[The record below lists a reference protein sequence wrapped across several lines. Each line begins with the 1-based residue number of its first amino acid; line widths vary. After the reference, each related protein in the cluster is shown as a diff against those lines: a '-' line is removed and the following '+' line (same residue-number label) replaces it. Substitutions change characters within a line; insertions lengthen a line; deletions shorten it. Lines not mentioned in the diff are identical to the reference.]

1 MEKYNASV
9 VSCLDYDQATVAAAM
24 DAAISA
30 IDGLDWVKPGMRIL
44 IKANLVSA
52 MKPEEAATTHP
63 ALICELVKRL
73 TTLGA
78 KAVIGDSPGGFFT
91 VAALNHNYNTTEM
104 TRAEELGAELNRNV
118 ASKTVQ
124 IDGVAMKSLTYTSY
138 IDDCDAMIDFC
149 KLKSHGMV
157 GMSGAVKNL
166 YGVIP
171 GMLKP
176 ETHYLYPDM
185 NDFANMLVDINEH
198 FKPRLTLV
206 DAVVGMEGNGPTAGT
221 PKKIGV
227 LIAARTTHAADLV
240 AARIIGLDP
249 MDVPTIRAGIERK
262 LIPADYRE
270 LPVCGSVEAL
280 SVRDFDVSAPKGVKF
295 LGGTKFL
302 ITQRFIEACFTNKP
316 LPKKKLCIGCKKCA
330 GLCPAHAITMV
341 KGKPHIDRKKCI
353 RCFCCQEFCPKAA
366 MVVHRPL
373 VARLLQRKR

>member
-1 MEKYNASV
+1 MGKYNASV
-9 VSCLDYDQATVAAAM
+9 VSCLDYGKATVAAAM

-118 ASKTVQ
+118 ASKTVE

-157 GMSGAVKNL
+157 GMSAAIKNL

-171 GMLKP
+171 GLLKP
-176 ETHYLYPDM
+176 ETHYIYPGM
-185 NDFANMLVDINEH
+185 ELFSNMLVDINEY
-198 FKPRLTLV
+198 FKPKLTLV
-206 DAVVGMEGNGPTAGT
+206 DAVIGMEGNGPTAGT
-221 PKKIGV
+221 PKKLGF
-227 LIAARTTHAADLV
+227 LIASKTTYAADLL
-240 AARIIGLDP
+240 AAKLVGLDP
-249 MDVPTIRAGIERK
+249 PSVPTLKAAMERGLVPK
-262 LIPADYRE
+262 DINE
-270 LPVCGSVEAL
+270 LSVCGNIELL
-280 SVRDFDVSAPKGVKF
+280 STEDFDIRPPKTVKF

-302 ITQRFIEACFTNKP
+302 VTQKFLEACFTNTP
-316 LPKKKLCIGCKKCA
+316 HLKKKKCVSCKKCFNI
-330 GLCPAHAITMV
+330 CPAHAITMV
-341 KGKPHIDRKKCI
+341 KAKPRIDRKKCI

-366 MVVHRPL
+366 MIVHRPI
-373 VARLLQRKR
+373 VARILQRKS

>member
-1 MEKYNASV
+1 MGKYNASV
-9 VSCLDYDQATVAAAM
+9 VSCLDYGKETVAAAM

-73 TTLGA
+73 AALGA

-171 GMLKP
+171 GLLKP
-176 ETHYLYPDM
+176 ETHYIYPGM
-185 NDFANMLVDINEH
+185 ELFSNMLVDINEY
-198 FKPRLTLV
+198 FKPKLTLV
-206 DAVVGMEGNGPTAGT
+206 DAVIGMEGNGPTAGT
-221 PKKIGV
+221 PKKLGF
-227 LIAARTTHAADLV
+227 LIASKTTYAADLL
-240 AARIIGLDP
+240 AAKLVGLDP
-249 MDVPTIRAGIERK
+249 PSVPTLKAAMERGLVPK
-262 LIPADYRE
+262 DINE
-270 LPVCGSVEAL
+270 LSVCGNIELL
-280 SVRDFDVSAPKGVKF
+280 STEDFDIRPPKTVKF

-302 ITQRFIEACFTNKP
+302 VTQKFLEACFTNTP
-316 LPKKKLCIGCKKCA
+316 HLKKKKCVGCKKCFNI
-330 GLCPAHAITMV
+330 CPAHAITMV
-341 KGKPHIDRKKCI
+341 KAKPRIDRKKCI

-366 MVVHRPL
+366 MIVHRPV
-373 VARLLQRKR
+373 VARILQRKS

>member
-1 MEKYNASV
+1 
-9 VSCLDYDQATVAAAM
+9 
-24 DAAISA
+24 
-30 IDGLDWVKPGMRIL
+30 
-44 IKANLVSA
+44 
-52 MKPEEAATTHP
+52 
-63 ALICELVKRL
+63 
-73 TTLGA
+73 
-78 KAVIGDSPGGFFT
+78 
-91 VAALNHNYNTTEM
+91 
-104 TRAEELGAELNRNV
+104 
-118 ASKTVQ
+118 
-124 IDGVAMKSLTYTSY
+124 
-138 IDDCDAMIDFC
+138 
-149 KLKSHGMV
+149 
-157 GMSGAVKNL
+157 
-166 YGVIP
+166 
-171 GMLKP
+171 
-176 ETHYLYPDM
+176 M

-302 ITQRFIEACFTNKP
+302 ITQRFIESCFTNKP
-316 LPKKKLCIGCKKCA
+316 MPKKKLCIGCRKCA

-341 KGKPHIDRKKCI
+341 KCKPHIDRKKCI